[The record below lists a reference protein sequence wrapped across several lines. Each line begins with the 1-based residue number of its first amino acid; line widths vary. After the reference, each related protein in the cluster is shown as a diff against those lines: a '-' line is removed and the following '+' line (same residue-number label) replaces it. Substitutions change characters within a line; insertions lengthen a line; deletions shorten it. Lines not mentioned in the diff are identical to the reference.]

1 MDRAAGT
8 ILVVEDDPASRRLVR
23 AVLSA
28 RGYRVE
34 EAEDLDQGWTALI
47 EGHPALV
54 LLDVRLKGGS
64 GLDLVR
70 RMRADPRFQRL
81 PVIAVTA
88 HAMREDEP
96 RILSSGCDAYL
107 SKPIDT
113 RALPEVVSRFLH
125 GCGGK
130 NGA

>member
-1 MDRAAGT
+1 
-8 ILVVEDDPASRRLVR
+8 LVK
-23 AVLSA
+23 AVLDA
-28 RGYRVE
+28 RGYRVA

-47 EGHPALV
+47 EAQPSLV
-54 LLDVRLKGGS
+54 LLDVRLRGAS
-64 GLDLVR
+64 GLDLVQ

-88 HAMREDEP
+88 HAMRDDEP

-113 RALPEVVSRFLH
+113 RALPEMVARFLRRS
-125 GCGGK
+125 GRK
-130 NGA
+130 NGV